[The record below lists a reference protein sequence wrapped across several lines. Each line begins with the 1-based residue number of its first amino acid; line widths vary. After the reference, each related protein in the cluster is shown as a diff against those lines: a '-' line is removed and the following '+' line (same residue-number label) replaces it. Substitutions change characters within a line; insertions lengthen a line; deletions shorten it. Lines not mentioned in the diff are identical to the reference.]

1 VRQRRAYLH
10 DDDVVMVFAAEQQ
23 ARHAAMLQANEV
35 ARRLTDVQR
44 ARNASQQPDEDGEL
58 PEPGCL
64 RVIVGFHREDIT
76 TKQRGFLHAAV
87 LRQIAEQVRMPD
99 GTRYTAEVWKEFFRQ
114 RFLGHQYVLKATPRW
129 DSEAGRMVIPKRAT
143 PVRERIS
150 TESLGIKGYSAFID
164 QVIAAATT
172 ELGVVFEFDQQE
184 REAVRYRRPQRRPAV
199 ARPRE
204 KRMGAAVEVQPLAL
218 PAPEAVEA

>member
-1 VRQRRAYLH
+1 MSAHRMRRGMLH
-10 DDDVVMVFAAEQQ
+10 DDDVVMVFAADQQ

-44 ARNASQQPDEDGEL
+44 ARNASQPASEDGEVA
-58 PEPGCL
+58 EPGRL

-76 TKQRGFLHAAV
+76 TRQRGFLHAAV
-87 LRQIAEQVRMPD
+87 LPQIAEQVRMPD
-99 GTRYTAEVWKEFFRQ
+99 GSRYTAEVWKEFFRQ
-114 RFLGHQYVLKATPRW
+114 RFLGHQYVLKAVPRW
-129 DSEAGRMVIPKRAT
+129 DVEAGRMVVPKRAT

-150 TESLGIKGYSAFID
+150 TESLDIKGYSEFID

-184 REAVRYRRPQRRPAV
+184 RESVRYRRKVRRV
-199 ARPRE
+199 AARAE
-204 KRMGAAVEVQPLAL
+204 SE
-218 PAPEAVEA
+218 EAHA